1 MSPQPYFFYYLSLS
15 SGSIT
20 EVKRGESTEVGVLTW
35 WGWGLLTLDWI
46 WKALVFV
53 GESSGKG
60 QTLSLEDKPLP
71 FLGLGLQGACSS
83 LAQA

>member
-1 MSPQPYFFYYLSLS
+1 M
-15 SGSIT
+15 
-20 EVKRGESTEVGVLTW
+20 VGL
-35 WGWGLLTLDWI
+35 GAPGLGGTLDWI

-53 GESSGKG
+53 RESSGKA
-60 QTLSLEDKPLP
+60 QTLSLDDKPLP

>member
-1 MSPQPYFFYYLSLS
+1 M
-15 SGSIT
+15 
-20 EVKRGESTEVGVLTW
+20 VGL
-35 WGWGLLTLDWI
+35 GAPGLGGTLDWI

-71 FLGLGLQGACSS
+71 FLGLCLQGACSS

>member
-1 MSPQPYFFYYLSLS
+1 M
-15 SGSIT
+15 
-20 EVKRGESTEVGVLTW
+20 
-35 WGWGLLTLDWI
+35 GLGAPGLGGTLDWI

-53 GESSGKG
+53 RESSGKA